1 MLENCAVGQDGGNIE
16 TLHLPEKNIVLH
28 KL

>member
-16 TLHLPEKNIVLH
+16 TLHLPEKNYCAA
-28 KL
+28 

>member
-16 TLHLPEKNIVLH
+16 TLHHPEKNYCAA
-28 KL
+28 